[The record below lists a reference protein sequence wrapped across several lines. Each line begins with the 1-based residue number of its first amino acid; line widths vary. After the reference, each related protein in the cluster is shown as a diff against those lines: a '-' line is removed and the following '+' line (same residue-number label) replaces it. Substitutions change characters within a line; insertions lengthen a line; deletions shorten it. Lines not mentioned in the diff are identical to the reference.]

1 MKKILFAAL
10 ALVITLSSC
19 SQKEKPVNDPKA
31 AESKPEVVKVIQL
44 NEQTIARTIEYQST
58 LQPFEE
64 IHFAPAA
71 PGRIESINVEVGD
84 RVSKGQLLV
93 QMDRTQL
100 HQAEIQLKSLATDF
114 KRLDTLQKV
123 GSVAKQQYD
132 QLKTQYEIAQT
143 NVDFLKENTRL
154 VSPFNGLV
162 SGKYFESG
170 EMYSAVPNTG
180 AGKAAILSL
189 VQIDR
194 LKAVVNISEN
204 FFPRIKTGMP
214 AVVTSDIYPDKTFEG
229 KITLV
234 HPTIN
239 PGSRTFQ
246 VEITIN
252 NPSAALRPG
261 MYSRVTLNPGETKAL
276 LLPALAVLKM
286 QGSNERYLFV
296 EENGVAKRIAVTMG
310 QRINDNVE
318 VISDQLTEGAKV
330 IISGQAR
337 LLDGMKVQVVQ

>member
-1 MKKILFAAL
+1 MKKILIAAFAL
-10 ALVITLSSC
+10 AITISSC
-19 SQKEKPVNDPKA
+19 SQKEEPKNTAQA
-31 AESKPEVVKVIQL
+31 AETKSEIVKVIPL
-44 NEQTIARTIEYQST
+44 SEQTIARTIEYQST

-84 RVSKGQLLV
+84 RVSRGQVLV

-100 HQAEIQLKSLATDF
+100 HQAEIQLKNLATDF

-123 GSVAKQQYD
+123 GSIAQQQYD
-132 QLKTQYEIAQT
+132 QLSTQYEIART

-170 EMYSAVPNTG
+170 EMYSAVPNTP

-189 VQIDR
+189 VQIDK

-204 FFPRIKTGMP
+204 FFPRIKAGMS
-214 AVVTSDIYPDKTFEG
+214 AIVSSDIYPDKTFEG

-252 NPSAALRPG
+252 NQNGLLRPG
-261 MYSRVTLNPGETKAL
+261 MYSRVTLSPGETRAL

-296 EENGVAKRIAVTMG
+296 EDNGIAKRITVTMG

-318 VISDQLTEGAKV
+318 VISNQLSAGAKV

-337 LLDGMKVQVVQ
+337 LLDGMKVQVVK